1 MFRVHLRG
9 IGRAV
14 QGLDILVRSADDIAQ
29 PHVLLDG
36 SPQGLRAHGVSLA
49 VIDIVINDGSLLAGR
64 LHEGFRLRRRFRI
77 DGEKGAEQH
86 HVAGVHRHLGHLEGL
101 GSGVPEKLV
110 VGVVL
115 LIEHGHGDVALT
127 RYAADSFGGQ
137 AVPRS
142 EIRDDIGHGIVPD
155 LGDHQ

>member
-29 PHVLLDG
+29 CHILFDG

-86 HVAGVHRHLGHLEGL
+86 HVTGVHRHLGHLEGL
-101 GSGVPEKLV
+101 RGGIPEKLV

-115 LIEHGHGDVALT
+115 LVEQGQRNVALS
-127 RYAADSFGGQ
+127 RNAADSFGG
-137 AVPRS
+137 
-142 EIRDDIGHGIVPD
+142 
-155 LGDHQ
+155 